1 MSKNKRS
8 DKKNN
13 YQYFKAN
20 IGAISEE
27 VDYFSNYKEV
37 LSLNK
42 VYLNTKKNNPIA
54 DYAVINKNKATETLF
69 ELAHKK
75 EKIK

>member
-13 YQYFKAN
+13 YQHFKAT

-27 VDYFSNYKEV
+27 VDYFGNHKEV
-37 LSLNK
+37 LSLGK
-42 VYLNTKKNNPIA
+42 VYLKTGGAKPVA
-54 DYAVINKNKATETLF
+54 DYAIINRNKATETLF
-69 ELAHKK
+69 ELA
-75 EKIK
+75 

>member
-13 YQYFKAN
+13 YQYFKAT

-27 VDYFSNYKEV
+27 VDLQGSIVIKQS
-37 LSLNK
+37 LSK
-42 VYLNTKKNNPIA
+42 
-54 DYAVINKNKATETLF
+54 
-69 ELAHKK
+69 H
-75 EKIK
+75 

>member
-13 YQYFKAN
+13 YQHFKAT

-27 VDYFSNYKEV
+27 VDYFGNYKEV

-69 ELAHKK
+69 ELAHKG
-75 EKIK
+75 